1 MYVSR
6 LIPNYWKL
14 LVADPQLQKV
24 AVVYYQV

>member
-6 LIPNYWKL
+6 LILNYWKL
-14 LVADPQLQKV
+14 LVADPQLLKV